1 MILILS
7 FLKVWFSNRRA
18 RLRKQLSSGGSVLS
32 SPALSS
38 LSSTP
43 MSAGSMSSYPG
54 GAAGD
59 SFQSAAAVTA
69 YNWPAA
75 AATANSYYNY
85 GYNSALP
92 SSYTPV
98 SPSYKP
104 AKLEI
109 DQAMAQWA
117 AASQAMSSS
126 AAAEYNPYSGFFST
140 SSQQLTSGGQTSQ
153 GGQSGGGGGHYPD
166 LRYPAS
172 SSQPTSSHRN

>member
-1 MILILS
+1 M
-7 FLKVWFSNRRA
+7 
-18 RLRKQLSSGGSVLS
+18 LS

-85 GYNSALP
+85 GYNSGLP